1 MSYPINTKIKIKDSN
16 KIEIISEYENI
27 FDTTI
32 YYTVDGNS
40 YGEHQIEYIV
50 DEYYEKI
57 FDNITPETISK
68 FIDIDRYSDDMVKWY
83 NKKKREHELYE
94 QNKKAIT
101 INNNRSTSWLRKVVS
116 YLPKLGRGVRN

>member
-27 FDTTI
+27 FDTTV

-83 NKKKREHELYE
+83 NKKKSFYE
-94 QNKKAIT
+94 K
-101 INNNRSTSWLRKVVS
+101 
-116 YLPKLGRGVRN
+116 